1 MKTISGVLALACAS
15 CVLAQSP
22 AQAPPAPKA
31 PHEAPAAAQPAEHK
45 PAADPYVLG
54 HTMKL
59 IDGTDQSL
67 KAYEGKVV
75 LIVNVASK
83 CGYTP
88 QYKDLEALYRRYKDN
103 GLVILGFPAND
114 FGNQEP
120 GTDKEIA
127 EFCSSKYQVS
137 FPMFS
142 KISVKGEKADP
153 LFAQL
158 AALPNGGEPKWN
170 FTKYL
175 VGKDGKLITRF
186 ETRVKPG
193 EKGEMNNAVRGA
205 LGLPVDDAAPAK
217 DSKDA
222 APAK

>member
-1 MKTISGVLALACAS
+1 MKSMIGLLALACAS
-15 CVLAQSP
+15 CVFAQSP
-22 AQAPPAPKA
+22 AQPPPAPK
-31 PHEAPAAAQPAEHK
+31 PQHEAPAAAPPANPK

-54 HTMKL
+54 HTLKL
-59 IDGTDQSL
+59 IDGADQSL

-127 EFCSSKYQVS
+127 EFCSSKYQIS

-142 KISVKGEKADP
+142 KITVKGEKVHP

-175 VGKDGKLITRF
+175 VGKDGKLIARF
-186 ETRVKPG
+186 ETRIKPG
-193 EKGEMNNAVRGA
+193 EKGEINTAVRAA
-205 LGLPVDDAAPAK
+205 LGLLVDDTAPAK

-222 APAK
+222 PPAK